1 MERNL
6 PILPVEIVNYI
17 LYLANNGKEMYYNK
31 KRKRYSI
38 RYTSYYMDSL
48 NKLYSNCKIYTRCLR
63 QPKISYTYETQVC
76 FPPTVVKQEI
86 HNHGDDENDN
96 DAPNTV
102 CSYNSMVTTT
112 EKYFVTERKK
122 TIESI
127 WNRYFMKEK
136 LSNGSKYMFI
146 GM

>member
-6 PILPVEIVNYI
+6 PILPVEIVNFI
-17 LYLANNGKEMYYNK
+17 FYLANNGKEMYYNK

-48 NKLYSNCKIYTRCLR
+48 NKLYSNCKIYTRYWRL
-63 QPKISYTYETQVC
+63 PNYTNIYETQVC
-76 FPPTVVKQEI
+76 FPPTVVHKPDSDVQ
-86 HNHGDDENDN
+86 
-96 DAPNTV
+96 NTI

-112 EKYFVTERKK
+112 EKYFVTERTK

-146 GM
+146 GI